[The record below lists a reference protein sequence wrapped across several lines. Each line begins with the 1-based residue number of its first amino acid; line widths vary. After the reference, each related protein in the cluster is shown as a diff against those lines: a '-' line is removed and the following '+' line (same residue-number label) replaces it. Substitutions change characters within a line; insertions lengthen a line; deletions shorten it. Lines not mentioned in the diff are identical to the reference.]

1 MHTLTKSVTTSL
13 TDHAAASAPQ
23 ATLPPASMNRLFN
36 ELVCEHG
43 SRLRRFVTRRIGNEA
58 DAADIAQQAFI
69 EASNAY
75 GDFRGDSKLSTW
87 LYGIALNLVRN
98 YLSRAPEQRYN
109 FVCETA
115 LTHHACLQPNPEQ
128 IAAQREIMM
137 VLSSALES
145 LPENMRQILNLA
157 GMENLSYEQI
167 ADILDVPLG
176 TVRSRLSRAARRCGS
191 AWKRK
196 GPCCP
201 SEAVAGPRPATRS
214 SRAAIPGRVPIPAG
228 RVPRCAGGRPGWPRG
243 GMAPPSRNGFSNCG
257 SCAWGTG
264 MASGAAPL
272 AGAAGHDGATP
283 PDCGSRITARL
294 PSTARKPLPPCIRS
308 GTGRP
313 TPPVFIP
320 WRGHGVAERRVR
332 HRHDIRGRRHRDA
345 VNGHQPG
352 PDQEQPLAPLHGLG
366 FAGEQ
371 GPRNGMSPSSGTLS
385 TFSVFWLLLYPPI
398 SRVC

>member
-1 MHTLTKSVTTSL
+1 
-13 TDHAAASAPQ
+13 
-23 ATLPPASMNRLFN
+23 MNRLFN

-176 TVRSRLSRAARRCGS
+176 TVRSRLSRARAALRQRMEAQGR
-191 AWKRK
+191 AALLKRLR
-196 GPCCP
+196 GP
-201 SEAVAGPRPATRS
+201 GPATRS

-243 GMAPPSRNGFSNCG
+243 GD
-257 SCAWGTG
+257 
-264 MASGAAPL
+264 GAAVPQRVQQL
-272 AGAAGHDGATP
+272 WILRLGHRDGQ
-283 PDCGSRITARL
+283 
-294 PSTARKPLPPCIRS
+294 
-308 GTGRP
+308 
-313 TPPVFIP
+313 
-320 WRGHGVAERRVR
+320 WRGTAGG
-332 HRHDIRGRRHRDA
+332 RG
-345 VNGHQPG
+345 G
-352 PDQEQPLAPLHGLG
+352 P
-366 FAGEQ
+366 
-371 GPRNGMSPSSGTLS
+371 
-385 TFSVFWLLLYPPI
+385 
-398 SRVC
+398 